1 MTPLFLLIGGRENRH
16 VRIMIRCGV
25 IAIVCSLPMIGRSA
39 LSNQASEQFRI
50 DAASSKILLN
60 VGRSGLFGFAG
71 HDHEVAV
78 PAFAGNV
85 MLDRADANRSSL
97 SIQFDAA
104 ALTVTGK
111 GEPPEDVP
119 EVQRV
124 MLSDRVLDVQR
135 HPKIT
140 FVSRSISVVEGS
152 TNRMMLRVSG
162 QLTLRGVAR
171 PVTVPVEVQ
180 LSGDRLTATGK
191 ATVRQTLF
199 GMRPVSA
206 GAGTVK
212 VKDAVEVIFTVVA
225 RRF

>member
-1 MTPLFLLIGGRENRH
+1 VLGSP
-16 VRIMIRCGV
+16 
-25 IAIVCSLPMIGRSA
+25 
-39 LSNQASEQFRI
+39 ASEQFGI
-50 DAASSKILLN
+50 DAASSKIRLN

-85 MLDRADANRSSL
+85 MLDRADVSRSSL
-97 SIQFDAA
+97 SVQFDAA

-111 GEPPEDVP
+111 GEPPQDVP

-124 MLSDRVLDVQR
+124 MLSDGVLDVQR

-140 FVSRSISVVEGS
+140 FVSRSVSVVERA

-162 QLTLRGVAR
+162 QLSLRGVAR

-199 GMRPVSA
+199 GMRPVTA
-206 GAGTVK
+206 GAGTVR
-212 VKDAVEVIFTVVA
+212 VKDDVEVIFTVIA
-225 RRF
+225 RRL

>member
-1 MTPLFLLIGGRENRH
+1 MLF
-16 VRIMIRCGV
+16 
-25 IAIVCSLPMIGRSA
+25 RS
-39 LSNQASEQFRI
+39 
-50 DAASSKILLN
+50 ILLN

-162 QLTLRGVAR
+162 QLTLRGVAL